1 MQVQESLQ
9 TQQQTQ
15 SDGVLAQEAITGN
28 QWAFEVLVHRYSTS
42 LFNFIYHFLG
52 DYDQSSDILQQVFL
66 QLFLSLPALH
76 IGEPLKPWLY
86 QVARNRCLDSI
97 RQKQRRRTVHF
108 SELEATSE
116 EEGYPIVTDIP
127 DSQPLPEELAE
138 HHDLQKRLRQA
149 IQSLPPRFRSV
160 VYLRYAGQLSFSEI
174 AQILN
179 MPTATAKTYFQRAKP
194 LLSVYLKNEQITP
207 RDVSAKL

>member
-1 MQVQESLQ
+1 MQVQDSLQ
-9 TQQQTQ
+9 AQRQTLT
-15 SDGVLAQEAITGN
+15 DGVLAQEAITGN

-52 DYDQSSDILQQVFL
+52 DYDQTGDILQQVFL
-66 QLFLSLPALH
+66 QLYLSLPSLH

-108 SELEATSE
+108 SELEAASE
-116 EEGYPIVTDIP
+116 EEGCSILADIP
-127 DSQPLPEELAE
+127 DTHSLPEELAE
-138 HHDLQKRLRQA
+138 HHDLQYCLRQA

-174 AQILN
+174 AQALD

-194 LLSVYLKNEQITP
+194 LLSAYLKSEQITL
-207 RDVSAKL
+207 SEFAS